1 MVSCRG
7 YVHKNPRGTLLNGRR
22 YPGFTSS
29 HALPPKCCFAAGTLA
44 DISEATTSRVYDPIY
59 GARSPEILRR
69 TWRCG
74 HHLVVVLI
82 LSPRRASLQ
91 HRMHHD
97 LRSDWLGKNIH
108 HVRRLRKLS
117 GAVKQPG
124 ATPQQ
129 ISIDIMLFR
138 SLILIDLA
146 FFFPTIVQPIY

>member
-7 YVHKNPRGTLLNGRR
+7 YVHKSLRGTLPNGRR
-22 YPGFTSS
+22 YLHLTPS
-29 HALPPKCCFAAGTLA
+29 HAHPPKCCVAAGTLA
-44 DISEATTSRVYDPIY
+44 DISEATPSRVYYPSY
-59 GARSPEILRR
+59 RARSPDILRR

-97 LRSDWLGKNIH
+97 LRSDWLGENIH

-129 ISIDIMLFR
+129 ISIDMLFR
-138 SLILIDLA
+138 TLPLIDLA
-146 FFFPTIVQPIY
+146 FFLPTIVKPIY